1 MFHTYNSYIFSILV
15 LVTIGLVQR
24 LVNGD
29 PLFTVYNDRQLEFF
43 WTLCPS
49 FILFGITW
57 PSLFMIHYIERPRI
71 GNSYEVIGN
80 HWYWSYRQG
89 AHNGMAEGRK
99 RGREFDSTYVNGQLT
114 ATAAHG
120 GENMWFLSSNDVI
133 HNWGIPARRHI
144 STYTYTERKDFQ
156 VFCRLYKAGTFMC
169 NFLTAL
175 LICSI
180 VVDEILF
187 YTICVLSFRVANLRE
202 SHVTL
207 LLYPV
212 LSSYYFLH

>member
-1 MFHTYNSYIFSILV
+1 
-15 LVTIGLVQR
+15 
-24 LVNGD
+24 
-29 PLFTVYNDRQLEFF
+29 
-43 WTLCPS
+43 
-49 FILFGITW
+49 
-57 PSLFMIHYIERPRI
+57 
-71 GNSYEVIGN
+71 
-80 HWYWSYRQG
+80 
-89 AHNGMAEGRK
+89 
-99 RGREFDSTYVNGQLT
+99 
-114 ATAAHG
+114 
-120 GENMWFLSSNDVI
+120 
-133 HNWGIPARRHI
+133 
-144 STYTYTERKDFQ
+144 
-156 VFCRLYKAGTFMC
+156 MC